1 MSEGEA
7 GELDTVSS
15 PTSPASLPSN
25 NLSVITAQWCMW
37 HRTQG
42 CIQHT
47 RGQCHYLKNYLLW
60 RTNSWAC
67 KRGKC
72 SDPLLSGPQGDLFLK
87 KGKPLIFYI
96 RQIQI
101 TTSSKLPMIPCI
113 MFPRESSVRGNQW
126 FQLFRYK
133 VALKL
138 SPL

>member
-1 MSEGEA
+1 MSEGGG
-7 GELDTVSS
+7 GEWDTISS
-15 PTSPASLPSN
+15 PKSPASLPSN
-25 NLSVITAQWCMW
+25 NLYHSTVVQETRDTGRHSAHQRSVSSLEELFALENKQLGM
-37 HRTQG
+37 Q
-42 CIQHT
+42 T
-47 RGQCHYLKNYLLW
+47 RKLLW
-60 RTNSWAC
+60 PSTLWSPGR
-67 KRGKC
+67 
-72 SDPLLSGPQGDLFLK
+72 LFFEK

-101 TTSSKLPMIPCI
+101 TTSGKLPMIPCI